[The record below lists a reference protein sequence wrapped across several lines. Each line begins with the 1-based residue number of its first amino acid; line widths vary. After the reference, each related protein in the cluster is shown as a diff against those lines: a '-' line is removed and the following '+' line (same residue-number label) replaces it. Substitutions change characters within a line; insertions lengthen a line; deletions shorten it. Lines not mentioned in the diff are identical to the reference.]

1 MTNLRASWRPSGAGT
16 DGTVMVTHRYDPVA
30 EIGVGGMGAVVL
42 ARAFSG
48 PSAGEHVAMKR
59 LLPHLAQEPEVL
71 KAFLDEVYVISALHH
86 PHIVESLD
94 WGEDSNG
101 RFLVMQFVPGDSL
114 RALVHAR
121 EAAQSPLPID
131 FIAEVVACAA
141 LGLHAAHTVEVEG
154 RRVGIVHQDVSPANV
169 LVGYDGAVKV
179 IDFGVARILSRDED
193 SNSQTIRG
201 KFGYMSPEQIRGMPL
216 DHRSDLFSLGVVLW
230 EALTLCRLY
239 QARDEFEVARMVIN
253 EEPVSP
259 SELRH
264 DVPAELD
271 RIVLRCLA
279 KNTAERYADGRELAR
294 DLEPL
299 RPEFSQRAERI
310 ASVTRESMPERFR
323 WIESVTQRPVKIHP
337 RIHSAGEPGRPRR
350 PTGERLPVAPAA
362 AASAS
367 AANAVSA
374 ASAPAAASA
383 SQRAPAQ
390 TPATIPIAHAPNAP
404 VAITQQPAPAAP
416 FAQPAPIAQPTAPP
430 QAGPVALR
438 PPSGIAPTN
447 SSGPAKSTANIT
459 LRVGALVLVAL
470 VALAIGALLG
480 SR

>member
-42 ARAFSG
+42 ARAYSG

-131 FIAEVVACAA
+131 FIAEVVACAS
-141 LGLHAAHTVEVEG
+141 LGLHAAHTAEVEG

-169 LVGYDGAVKV
+169 LVGYDGGVKV

-271 RIVLRCLA
+271 RIVMRCLA

-294 DLEPL
+294 DLEPF

-310 ASVTRESMPERFR
+310 ATITRDSMPERFH
-323 WIESVTQRPVKIHP
+323 WIESVTQRKVKVHP
-337 RIHSAGEPGRPRR
+337 RIVSAGEPGRPRR
-350 PTGERLPVAPAA
+350 QTGEKLPVAAVAAQSASADPAA
-362 AASAS
+362 AIASA
-367 AANAVSA
+367 
-374 ASAPAAASA
+374 
-383 SQRAPAQ
+383 RAPAQ
-390 TPATIPIAHAPNAP
+390 TPATIPVPYSQPAP
-404 VAITQQPAPAAP
+404 VAIVQPALPP
-416 FAQPAPIAQPTAPP
+416 FAAQPPAPIATQQ
-430 QAGPVALR
+430 QAQR
-438 PPSGIAPTN
+438 PHTN
-447 SSGPAKSTANIT
+447 STPTKGAPSVA
-459 LRVGALVLVAL
+459 LRVGALLLVAVVAL
-470 VALAIGALLG
+470 VIGALLG

>member
-121 EAAQSPLPID
+121 EAAQAPLPID
-131 FIAEVVACAA
+131 FVAEVVACAA

-154 RRVGIVHQDVSPANV
+154 RRVGIVHQDVSPANI

-239 QARDEFEVARMVIN
+239 QAQDEFEVARMVIN

-271 RIVLRCLA
+271 RIVLRCLS
-279 KNTAERYADGRELAR
+279 KNTAERYSDGRELAR
-294 DLEPL
+294 DLEPF

-310 ASVTRESMPERFR
+310 AAVSRESMPERFH

-337 RIHSAGEPGRPRR
+337 RVHSAGEPGRPRR
-350 PTGERLPVAPAA
+350 QTGERLPVAPAA
-362 AASAS
+362 ATASAVQ
-367 AANAVSA
+367 AGQP
-374 ASAPAAASA
+374 ASDPAAIAA
-383 SQRAPAQ
+383 QRPPTQ
-390 TPATIPIAHAPNAP
+390 TPATIPIALAQQAPMPIA
-404 VAITQQPAPAAP
+404 QQPATAPAQFVQQLP
-416 FAQPAPIAQPTAPP
+416 PAQPAPVAQ
-430 QAGPVALR
+430 R
-438 PPSGIAPTN
+438 PLAVVGPTN
-447 SSGPAKSTANIT
+447 SSLPAKSSANLK

>member
-1 MTNLRASWRPSGAGT
+1 
-16 DGTVMVTHRYDPVA
+16 MVTHRYDPVA

-141 LGLHAAHTVEVEG
+141 LGLHAAHTVEAEG
-154 RRVGIVHQDVSPANV
+154 RRLGIVHQDVSPANV

-193 SNSQTIRG
+193 SNAQTIRG

-253 EEPVSP
+253 EDPVSP
-259 SELRH
+259 SELRG
-264 DVPAELD
+264 DIPPELE
-271 RIVLRCLA
+271 RIVQRCLS
-279 KNTAERYADGRELAR
+279 KSTELRYADGRELAR

-299 RPEFSQRAERI
+299 RPEFSQRAERV
-310 ASVTRESMPERFR
+310 ASITRASMPERFQ
-323 WIESVTQRPVKIHP
+323 WIESVTQRKVKLVG
-337 RIHSAGEPGRPRR
+337 RTTEPGDPPQRARR
-350 PTGERLPVAPAA
+350 VTSSNKLP
-362 AASAS
+362 
-367 AANAVSA
+367 AANADGSVPA
-374 ASAPAAASA
+374 FATANEQAPAPHSIAA
-383 SQRAPAQ
+383 
-390 TPATIPIAHAPNAP
+390 
-404 VAITQQPAPAAP
+404 QPAPHAIA
-416 FAQPAPIAQPTAPP
+416 APIAQPQSYPAQPAPP
-430 QAGPVALR
+430 AQPSSAVATQGPKPHAPRLPPTKSSSSVA
-438 PPSGIAPTN
+438 
-447 SSGPAKSTANIT
+447 
-459 LRVGALVLVAL
+459 LRVGALVFVAL
-470 VALAIGALLG
+470 VALAIGLALG

>member
-1 MTNLRASWRPSGAGT
+1 
-16 DGTVMVTHRYDPVA
+16 MVTHRYDPVA

-141 LGLHAAHTVEVEG
+141 LGLHAAHTVEAEG
-154 RRVGIVHQDVSPANV
+154 RRLGIVHQDVSPANV

-193 SNSQTIRG
+193 SNAQTIRG

-253 EEPVSP
+253 EDPVSP
-259 SELRH
+259 SELRG
-264 DVPAELD
+264 DIPPELE
-271 RIVLRCLA
+271 RIVQRCLS
-279 KNTAERYADGRELAR
+279 KSTELRYADGRELAR
-294 DLEPL
+294 DLEPF
-299 RPEFSQRAERI
+299 RPEFSQRAERV
-310 ASVTRESMPERFR
+310 ASITRASMPERFQ
-323 WIESVTQRPVKIHP
+323 WIESVTQRKVKLVG
-337 RIHSAGEPGRPRR
+337 RTTEPGDAPQRVRR
-350 PTGERLPVAPAA
+350 VTSSNKLP
-362 AASAS
+362 
-367 AANAVSA
+367 AANADGSVPA
-374 ASAPAAASA
+374 FATANEQAPAPHSIAA
-383 SQRAPAQ
+383 
-390 TPATIPIAHAPNAP
+390 
-404 VAITQQPAPAAP
+404 QPAPHLIA
-416 FAQPAPIAQPTAPP
+416 APIAQPQSYPAQPAQPSSAVAPQP
-430 QAGPVALR
+430 SSAVATQGPKPHAPRLPPTKSSSSVALR
-438 PPSGIAPTN
+438 
-447 SSGPAKSTANIT
+447 
-459 LRVGALVLVAL
+459 VVALVLVAL
-470 VALAIGALLG
+470 IALAIGLALG

>member
-1 MTNLRASWRPSGAGT
+1 
-16 DGTVMVTHRYDPVA
+16 MVTHRYDPVA

-94 WGEDSNG
+94 WGEDGNG

-121 EAAQSPLPID
+121 ESAQSPLPID

-141 LGLHAAHTVEVEG
+141 LGLHGAHTVETEG
-154 RRVGIVHQDVSPANV
+154 RKLGIVHQDVSPANV
-169 LVGYDGAVKV
+169 LVGYDGSVKV
-179 IDFGVARILSRDED
+179 IDFGVARILSRDD
-193 SNSQTIRG
+193 DANSQTIRG
-201 KFGYMSPEQIRGMPL
+201 KFGYMSPEQIRGMAL

-239 QARDEFEVARMVIN
+239 QGKDEFEVARMVIN

-259 SELRH
+259 SELRG
-264 DVPAELD
+264 DVPAAID

-279 KNTAERYADGRELAR
+279 KDPARRYQDGRELAR
-294 DLEPL
+294 DLEPF
-299 RPEFSQRAERI
+299 RPEFSQRAERV
-310 ASVTRESMPERFR
+310 ASVTRDSMPERYG
-323 WIESVTQRPVKIHP
+323 WIESVTQRQVKISP
-337 RIHSAGEPGRPRR
+337 RVAEPGEARPRR
-350 PTGERLPVAPAA
+350 PSSEHRLPAA
-362 AASAS
+362 QSNGAID
-367 AANAVSA
+367 
-374 ASAPAAASA
+374 P
-383 SQRAPAQ
+383 QR
-390 TPATIPIAHAPNAP
+390 TPNAI
-404 VAITQQPAPAAP
+404 A
-416 FAQPAPIAQPTAPP
+416 AQPTAQPAQSNAPYPANLPTEALAAPPP
-430 QAGPVALR
+430 QPISGSTIAPPPGRRPPVAR
-438 PPSGIAPTN
+438 PIAPTT
-447 SSGPAKSTANIT
+447 SKPNIA
-459 LRVGALVLVAL
+459 LRVGALLAIAIVAL
-470 VALAIGALLG
+470 VVGMLLG